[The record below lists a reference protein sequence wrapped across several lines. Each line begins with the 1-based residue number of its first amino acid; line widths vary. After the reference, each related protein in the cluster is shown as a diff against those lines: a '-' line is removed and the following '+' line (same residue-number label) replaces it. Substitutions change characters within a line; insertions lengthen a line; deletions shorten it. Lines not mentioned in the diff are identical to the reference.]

1 MQEELA
7 YYKSQYETLEA
18 ELQEFQNSSK
28 ELEAELERDVEES
41 EKRERK
47 LQEKAERLGFE
58 VEEWKVCGILDSVKR
73 LAQSHKGILLTVT
86 ADEIQAEQDR
96 GEQRAKHVAEG
107 NYCTSRRTTHATNEV
122 ARHRGAERRL
132 RTPGAPPD
140 ILSGRRGVKVQ
151 RID

>member
-47 LQEKAERLGFE
+47 LQEKAERLGYE
-58 VEEWKVCGILDSVKR
+58 VEEWKVCLPYI
-73 LAQSHKGILLTVT
+73 IC
-86 ADEIQAEQDR
+86 ADA
-96 GEQRAKHVAEG
+96 RA
-107 NYCTSRRTTHATNEV
+107 TH
-122 ARHRGAERRL
+122 HRVGC
-132 RTPGAPPD
+132 
-140 ILSGRRGVKVQ
+140 
-151 RID
+151 